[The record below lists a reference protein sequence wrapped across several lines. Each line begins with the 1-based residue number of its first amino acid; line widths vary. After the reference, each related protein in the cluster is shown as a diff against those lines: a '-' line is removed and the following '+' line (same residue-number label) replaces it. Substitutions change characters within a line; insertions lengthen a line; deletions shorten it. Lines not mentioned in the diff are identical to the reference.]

1 MFTVPAR
8 SRRATAAPAMA
19 TDQLTPCGH
28 PSRSSSCGSS
38 RADTDR
44 QRSGGDLRASCF
56 SQVRL
61 VPTYVA
67 VSGGQTRREAGTLSH
82 GTHEVSRV
90 AEGEIPMINTTTTAP
105 SGSAPMARTT
115 SPWARLTTVTWAR
128 ARGPLGILE
137 GTRWLF
143 LGLALL
149 SLALTVPVP
158 LVEARGAGDGVIL
171 VSSAALVASWL
182 VGYRQRRAPLV
193 TDLLDGAAV
202 FGFAVAC
209 AVPSAVFG
217 LLLSALWFRSLYGSI
232 RSAVLRCVLYA
243 FALIGAIAT
252 WPHVFGRTE
261 PTAVAHVLTS
271 IPIMF
276 LTVVVGRRLAA
287 SLVARERGQAI
298 GIVYAVPAYE
308 LIG

>member
-115 SPWARLTTVTWAR
+115 SPWARLTTATWAR

-158 LVEARGAGDGVIL
+158 LVEARGARVGVIL
-171 VSSAALVASWL
+171 VSSAVLVASWL
-182 VGYRQRRAPLV
+182 VGYRRSRAPEHVRPGRNGPDEREHVEEATEHGAARRAVQRAEPQGCEEQAE
-193 TDLLDGAAV
+193 DGA
-202 FGFAVAC
+202 G
-209 AVPSAVFG
+209 
-217 LLLSALWFRSLYGSI
+217 
-232 RSAVLRCVLYA
+232 
-243 FALIGAIAT
+243 
-252 WPHVFGRTE
+252 H
-261 PTAVAHVLTS
+261 
-271 IPIMF
+271 
-276 LTVVVGRRLAA
+276 LA
-287 SLVARERGQAI
+287 
-298 GIVYAVPAYE
+298 
-308 LIG
+308 